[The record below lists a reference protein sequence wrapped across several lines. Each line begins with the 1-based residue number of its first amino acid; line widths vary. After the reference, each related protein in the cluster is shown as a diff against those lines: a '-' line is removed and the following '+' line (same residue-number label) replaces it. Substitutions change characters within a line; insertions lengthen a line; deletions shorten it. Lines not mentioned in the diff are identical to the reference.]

1 MNNSLEINNTSLQ
14 VKEFAGQRVVTFK
27 DIDKV
32 HDRPDGTARR
42 NFTKNKKFFIENEDY
57 FKITRQNSMD
67 VFHPLD
73 ITIPPKG
80 IILLT
85 ESGYL
90 LLVKS
95 FTDSL
100 SWEVQRKLVTSYFRY
115 KEDQG
120 HDNTSTEA
128 LRIMAD
134 ILTTMQQDI
143 NTLKE
148 QQQKKSLPEKKY
160 SRWKTNTFAKLNTLH
175 SYVNE
180 HSDENLKLSEI
191 IHLVIEE
198 TEDTYG
204 IDLNDYVSAYKS
216 EFNLENNPYAIDVI
230 NHYKDVRDMFTLTL
244 DTIMEKLHI
253 SKQSHTSENIFTI
266 LAAQLDEEE

>member
-27 DIDKV
+27 DIDRV
-32 HDRPDGTARR
+32 HERPDGTARKAFNR
-42 NFTKNKKFFIENEDY
+42 NKKRLIEGRDY
-57 FKITRQNSMD
+57 YSLKHNVHEPDIRGVNIPNRGIT
-67 VFHPLD
+67 V
-73 ITIPPKG
+73 I
-80 IILLT
+80 T

-90 LLVKS
+90 LLVKVFDDDIAWS
-95 FTDSL
+95 
-100 SWEVQRKLVTSYFRY
+100 VQRKLMSSYFRNN
-115 KEDQG
+115 EEQN

-143 NTLKE
+143 NNLKE

-191 IHLVIEE
+191 IHLVIGE

-216 EFNLENNPYAIDVI
+216 EFNLENNPYAVDVI

-244 DTIMEKLHI
+244 DTIMERLHI
-253 SKQSHTSENIFTI
+253 SKRAHTSENIFTI